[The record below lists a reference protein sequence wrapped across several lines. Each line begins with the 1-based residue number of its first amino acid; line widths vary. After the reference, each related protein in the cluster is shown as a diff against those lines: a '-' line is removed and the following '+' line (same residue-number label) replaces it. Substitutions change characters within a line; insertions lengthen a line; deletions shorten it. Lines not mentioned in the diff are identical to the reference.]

1 MPIWRARCCTGRLT
15 PRRRHSDMNLILAIL
30 EIVFPA
36 KKRAALQIAEDLAA
50 LKGMFTQGNA
60 KDRVD
65 SLERNMAIIRRWPPK

>member
-1 MPIWRARCCTGRLT
+1 
-15 PRRRHSDMNLILAIL
+15 MNLILAIL
-30 EIVFPA
+30 EVVSPA
-36 KKRAALQIAEDLAA
+36 KKRAALQIADDIRA

>member
-30 EIVFPA
+30 EVVFP
-36 KKRAALQIAEDLAA
+36 KKRAAALQIAEDLAA
-50 LKGMFTQGNA
+50 LQGMFTEGHA

-65 SLERNMAIIRRWPPK
+65 AIERSMAIIRRWPPK

>member
-1 MPIWRARCCTGRLT
+1 
-15 PRRRHSDMNLILAIL
+15 MNLILAIL

-36 KKRAALQIAEDLAA
+36 KKRAALQIADDIAA
-50 LKGMFTQGNA
+50 LQGMFTQGNA